1 MPWSGI
7 LLTGLRGDGGRG
19 VMTDIIMS
27 GYGTHITD
35 KACESP
41 VQFRKTNSNSHVL
54 SGKSMD
60 F

>member
-1 MPWSGI
+1 
-7 LLTGLRGDGGRG
+7 
-19 VMTDIIMS
+19 MTDIIMS

-54 SGKSMD
+54 SGKYLTVQIG
-60 F
+60 